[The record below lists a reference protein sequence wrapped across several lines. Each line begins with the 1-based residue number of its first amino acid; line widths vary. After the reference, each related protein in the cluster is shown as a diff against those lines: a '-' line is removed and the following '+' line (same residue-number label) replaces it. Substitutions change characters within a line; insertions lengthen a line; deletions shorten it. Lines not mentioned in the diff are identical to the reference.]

1 VTLHD
6 SEFGLSSVRRAGQY
20 HGSHGKGR
28 DELPERDRSR
38 FVQQID
44 RRKAHLVEHAG
55 ERGRTNSLQSTP
67 EFQDKD
73 GYGKRSLESFF
84 VSLKALNLFG
94 C

>member
-1 VTLHD
+1 MTLHD

-38 FVQQID
+38 FVQVD